1 MRLTATD
8 VYAMQAL
15 GYLGHHHG
23 RGWVGRDTIA
33 EATGIHK
40 PYLSRVLAALVGSG
54 ILASKKGAGGGYAL
68 ARDPAQ
74 IDLRKVMRTID
85 GPVAPLSC
93 VSLTRYDPCEVE
105 ERCHARGAIWTRVRD
120 ACLAALAEVSVA
132 DLAIDFARGDDYRP
146 CLDHLLRRGA

>member
-15 GYLGHHHG
+15 GYLAHRHG
-23 RGWVGRDTIA
+23 RGWVGSDVIA

-40 PYLSRVLAALVGSG
+40 PYLSRVLAALVASG

-68 ARDPAQ
+68 AREPAA
-74 IDLRKVMRTID
+74 IDLREVVRAID

-93 VSLTRYDPCEVE
+93 VSLNWHDACEVE
-105 ERCHARGAIWTRVRD
+105 ASCHARDAIWTRVRD

-132 DLAIDFARGDDYRP
+132 DLAVDFARGNDYRP